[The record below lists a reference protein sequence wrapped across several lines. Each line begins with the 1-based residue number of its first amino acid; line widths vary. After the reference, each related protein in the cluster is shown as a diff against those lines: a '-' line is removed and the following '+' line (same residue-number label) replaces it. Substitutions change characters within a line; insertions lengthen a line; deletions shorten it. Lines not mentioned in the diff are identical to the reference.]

1 MATGEGW
8 NAGLSRDHEMLMLN
22 WLRRQEN
29 INDPHARHSS
39 DTLDTAIEPQDLPE
53 IDDSIPRTAT
63 MVNASI
69 PTSAEMEGLIDQALD
84 SKARVKIFAGDD
96 IMAHSVPKA
105 LLISASPKFAEALAG
120 ETESLTLKESIGAFR
135 VVVGWLLKAAVVE
148 TEQLILAEAWVLAS
162 KYDMKPLQNAAMSA
176 LVSVWETHSIS
187 QSVVEVAYAYAGGD
201 VLRKAAVVQTAH
213 CYATQNE
220 ASSAIYIRLMDT
232 HKNGEFMLDLLAE
245 MRKSAGAG
253 GSKGLTGAH
262 GMLKRLHV
270 YNSSAAG
277 VGTTAA
283 KRASDDETGASK
295 RAAIGGQG
303 LDHECGPM
311 RRQMY
316 A

>member
-1 MATGEGW
+1 MI
-8 NAGLSRDHEMLMLN
+8 MLN
-22 WLRRQEN
+22 WLRRQQN
-29 INDPHARHSS
+29 IKDPHVRHSS
-39 DTLDTAIEPQDLPE
+39 DTLDTSIEPQDLPE

-84 SKARVKIFAGDD
+84 SKARVKIFTGDD

-120 ETESLTLKESIGAFR
+120 ETESLTLKESIGTFR
-135 VVVGWLLKAAVVE
+135 VV
-148 TEQLILAEAWVLAS
+148 LILAEAWVLAS
-162 KYDMKPLQNAAMSA
+162 KYDMKPLQNAAMRA

-220 ASSAIYIRLMDT
+220 ASSAIHIRLMDT

-245 MRKSAGAG
+245 MRKSAVAG

-283 KRASDDETGASK
+283 KRASDDEAGANK
-295 RAAIGGQG
+295 RAAIGGS
-303 LDHECGPM
+303 
-311 RRQMY
+311 RS
-316 A
+316 